1 MGARINY
8 IFNEGEEQPAVWLYS
23 HWGEDEWEIKLAAA
37 LNHARPRWTD
47 TPYCIRMIISH
58 MIQHEVLDETG
69 YGIGAVDKPSNFA
82 AWDTTIDVDMV
93 NKMVDGHTW
102 DEFINYHLGVTV
114 QSTKICYN
122 VITNVW

>member
-23 HWGEDEWEIKLAAA
+23 HWGEDEWQVKLSAA
-37 LNHARPRWTD
+37 LNHARPRWED
-47 TPYCIRMIISH
+47 TSYCIRMIISH

-102 DEFINYHLGVTV
+102 DEFINYHLAVTV
-114 QSTKICYN
+114 
-122 VITNVW
+122 